1 MLSQLQDHLTN
12 IYRVDPG
19 YDVNDFLIT
28 DPVIAAVL
36 GEGSLIPETEE
47 SVLLREDE
55 DGLALSVF
63 LDDAML
69 SRLKASNPLQELQVE
84 QLNDLWTVL
93 EGISHFNYIAWRARK
108 NRHVSLL
115 ELEMQAEVDKFV
127 STLFLALHQ
136 EDSELAGKLHGRLFD
151 NVRFNPRL
159 SRDQH
164 QRYTMA
170 NNYAARF
177 CHGLRKRLSRN
188 SRKGLQELR
197 HFYRLSQR
205 DKISHIHAQ
214 SYAQSYAQ

>member
-1 MLSQLQDHLTN
+1 MLSQLQEHLTR

-28 DPVIAAVL
+28 DRIVAKLL
-36 GEGSLIPETEE
+36 GQGNLVPKTDE
-47 SVLLREDE
+47 SVLLKEDE

-63 LDDAML
+63 LDSEML
-69 SRLKASNPLQELQVE
+69 SRLHGADPLKELQAN

-108 NRHVSLL
+108 NHRVSLL
-115 ELEMQAEVDKFV
+115 ELEMQGEVDKFV
-127 STLFLALHQ
+127 STFFMALEQ
-136 EDSELAGKLHGRLFD
+136 EDSELADRLHGWLFD
-151 NVRFNPRL
+151 NVRFNPEL

-164 QRYTMA
+164 ERYATA

-177 CHGLRKRLSRN
+177 CHGLRERLVRN
-188 SRKGLQELR
+188 NRQGLDELR

-205 DKISHIHAQ
+205 DKISHIHRH
-214 SYAQSYAQ
+214 SHG

>member
-1 MLSQLQDHLTN
+1 MLSQLQKHLTA

-19 YDVNDFLIT
+19 YDVKDFLIT
-28 DPVIAAVL
+28 DPMLARIL
-36 GEGSLIPETEE
+36 GKGALVPDTEE

-69 SRLKASNPLQELQVE
+69 SRLKDSNPLQALQAD

-108 NRHVSLL
+108 NQCVSLL

-127 STLFLALHQ
+127 STFLLALDQ
-136 EDSELAGKLHGRLFD
+136 EDGELAAKLHGWLFD

-164 QRYTMA
+164 ERYTMA

-177 CHGLRKRLSRN
+177 CHGLRKRLSRD
-188 SRKGLQELR
+188 SRQGLHELR
-197 HFYRLSQR
+197 YFYRLSQR

-214 SYAQSYAQ
+214 SYAH